1 VGEVNVTKTEPEPS
15 DEQGTGAPQ
24 DPPWM
29 KAFGELRDLREE
41 TRRIQAIIDEEF
53 GQIDEEDWR

>member
-1 VGEVNVTKTEPEPS
+1 MSEGRITDTERWPG
-15 DEQGTGAPQ
+15 DEKDPASLQ

-29 KAFGELRDLREE
+29 KAFGALRDLREE
-41 TRRIQAIIDEEF
+41 TRRIQLIIDEEF